1 MMTDSYTFF
10 GSLPFP
16 VGVVMPADDGVA
28 EVDEFAYDL
37 QNRSTNQFVRGCLN
51 SSSNELFLQC
61 LCDWRSCF

>member
-1 MMTDSYTFF
+1 MMTDAYTFF

-37 QNRSTNQFVRGCLN
+37 QKR
-51 SSSNELFLQC
+51 
-61 LCDWRSCF
+61 